1 MAEMEAGLI
10 GTPQLPQMGPVA
22 PTPLEQQ
29 LQQQLQQTNML
40 LQQMNTRLVSQEAQL
55 VQLQAAQAPP
65 PGRGRLGTF
74 DWAKSALSPKDGP
87 CGHKAAGETRG
98 VQGLDGRE
106 LQRLE
111 FYLRI
116 LLKLH

>member
-10 GTPQLPQMGPVA
+10 GTPQLPQMGPVS

-40 LQQMNTRLVSQEAQL
+40 LQQMNTRLVSQEARL

-74 DWAKSALSPKDGP
+74 RLRYASAKSILSPKDGP
-87 CGHKAAGETRG
+87 CGHKAVGETRG

-111 FYLRI
+111 
-116 LLKLH
+116 LHL